1 MLVETKQRLRRPM
14 LPVARAISGLGITPN
29 ALTVAGL
36 LIALLAGAALALG
49 NSLAALIA
57 LLFSGLCDLL
67 DGDVARLRPDR
78 DRRFGAFLDSTAD
91 RISEI
96 AIFAGLLLYQVHLGA
111 PSRLWTLAW
120 VLALT
125 GSLLVSYT
133 RARAEGLGVAC
144 RIGLADRS
152 VRLVLVLAMLIAG
165 LSRSGPFLALL
176 AALSW
181 ITVLQRTVHV
191 GRAARGSA
199 G

>member
-14 LPVARAISGLGITPN
+14 LPVARGLSGLGITPD
-29 ALTVAGL
+29 ALTLTGL

-49 NSLAALIA
+49 HPLAALVG
-57 LLFSGLCDLL
+57 LLLSGFCDML

-91 RISEI
+91 RVGEI
-96 AIFAGLLLYQVHLGA
+96 AVFTGLLLHRVHLGA
-111 PSRLWTLAW
+111 PGRLWALCW

-125 GSLLVSYT
+125 GGLLVSYT
-133 RARAEGLGVAC
+133 RARAEGLGIAC

-165 LSRSGPFLALL
+165 LQRSGPFLALL
-176 AALSW
+176 AVLSW

-191 GRAARGSA
+191 RRAARGSA